1 MVFRKYRK
9 IESAITLI
17 ESLVAASMLTF
28 FLAGVF
34 AVDGR
39 NHQLIKSARESLSAT
54 VVLEERVEQLRTG
67 KWDQVTDSNYLRTIL
82 GTASGSGANLS
93 SLSEQIVISA
103 YPMPNPATT
112 TTKIT
117 RSSSGTVT
125 TVSSNN
131 LLQIQK
137 CVRADVRVT
146 WTGAPNGRT
155 RVRELSTIVAN
166 GGLTAK

>member
-9 IESAITLI
+9 IESAITLV

-117 RSSSGTVT
+117 RSASGTVT
-125 TVSSNN
+125 TVSANT
-131 LLQIQK
+131 LLSAQK
-137 CVRADVRVT
+137 CVRADIRVT

-166 GGLTAK
+166 GGLTSK